1 MENWIYLDT
10 IEEMGMRVDEYT
22 NEGGNLTRLVWSDGF
37 EEIFE
42 NHA

>member
-10 IEEMGMRVDEYT
+10 IEEMGMRVDEYI
-22 NEGGNLTRLVWSDGF
+22 NEKGNLIKQAWSDGF

-42 NHA
+42 IQM